1 MRETRPALVG
11 WATMLVIE
19 MEKLIC
25 HVVSRL
31 SSTNNNIEM
40 FFSIWSS
47 SRQAIDDHTQ
57 YNLPVWSEQ
66 IDLIDGDNHPTTCS
80 IIIRLYSL
88 MMNAIGYVSFILLV
102 SPVRTIDVVQV
113 RVSIDA
119 SNSWIVQDRNEG
131 FIVDCGCY
139 WEHGRL
145 LAQTWREYFSQ
156 GKLPSFI
163 FLTHTRPD
171 NLLGLV
177 SFLHELNIT
186 RLPVYVSHPGAL
198 NEMKYWLDIWREIN
212 PFDSSTLFDPR
223 QSPDRFAYK
232 EYVQVLDQPLTMFS
246 NERIHVLSNFPIAE
260 SVYPSMLYIPSIK
273 ALFTGDL
280 VSIRSHLL
288 VSPVDSYPES
298 DHHVCDWIGILQG
311 LLCTFPSSTRVYS
324 SHGDRPATM
333 PFTET
338 IETNIRWLTYMRAL
352 VFNSCNTTFV
362 MRILE
367 DVFRNYSNVDQ
378 SRASLA
384 NRIPQSAMS
393 IGCKCAS
400 NSSNTCG
407 GLQPPTCQFLPK
419 NRTESL
425 KSTAL
430 PISCPR
436 QYLFSSS
443 IRHQL
448 KQAMLWILLLANIF
462 FNRQMKIWFRF
473 DHVLLID
480 LLLDRSFFLSRQ

>member
-1 MRETRPALVG
+1 
-11 WATMLVIE
+11 
-19 MEKLIC
+19 MEG
-25 HVVSRL
+25 
-31 SSTNNNIEM
+31 
-40 FFSIWSS
+40 FFSICSS
-47 SRQAIDDHTQ
+47 LSLS
-57 YNLPVWSEQ
+57 LPDKQLMSVGSAAYLCVYVWSGQ
-66 IDLIDGDNHPTTCS
+66 IDLIDCDNHRDS
-80 IIIRLYSL
+80 RWVIIRLYSL
-88 MMNAIGYVSFILLV
+88 MMNVVGYLGFILFISCV
-102 SPVRTIDVVQV
+102 QTIEVIQV
-113 RVSIDA
+113 RLSIDA
-119 SNSWIVQDRNEG
+119 SNSWIVHDKNEG

-156 GKLPSFI
+156 GKLPSFV
-163 FLTHTRPD
+163 FLTNTRPD

-198 NEMKYWLDIWREIN
+198 TEMKYWLDIWREID

-246 NERIHVLSNFPIAE
+246 NERIHILSSFPIAE
-260 SVYPSMLYIPSIK
+260 SVYPAMIYIPSIK

-280 VSIRSHLL
+280 VAIRSHLL

-298 DHHVCDWIGILQG
+298 DHHVCDWIGVLQG

-324 SHGDRPATM
+324 AHGDEPSTM
-333 PFTET
+333 SFTET
-338 IETNIRWLTYMRAL
+338 IETNIRWLTYMRGL
-352 VFNSCNTTFV
+352 IFNSCNTTFV

-367 DVFRNYSNVDQ
+367 DVFRNYSNIDQ

-393 IGCKCAS
+393 IGCKCSS
-400 NSSNTCG
+400 NSSSTCG

-425 KSTAL
+425 KSPPYRSAVHVN
-430 PISCPR
+430 ICFRRVS
-436 QYLFSSS
+436 
-443 IRHQL
+443 RHYL
-448 KQAMLWILLLANIF
+448 KQGTLWILLSANIV
-462 FNRQMKIWFRF
+462 FNRSIKIWFRF
-473 DHVLLID
+473 DHLLLID
-480 LLLDRSFFLSRQ
+480 HLLDRSFLFLPFCLSTIEYKIPVLEQNDWRKNR